1 MTGGDLA
8 ALVSMAASTPAQTD
22 TTLVSRITIVHELW
36 SHMQTNCHS
45 EEYCI

>member
-8 ALVSMAASTPAQTD
+8 ALVSMVASTPAKTD

-36 SHMQTNCHS
+36 RLLEASN
-45 EEYCI
+45 